1 MDVLF
6 RVGSAAAT
14 EVHQQMPN
22 PPSYSA
28 VRATLAILE
37 DKGMVTHESRDRK
50 YIYRP
55 TVSIPRAKRQALRKL
70 LNTFFEGSA
79 ENLVATLLDPKEEAV
94 TAAEAKRIQ
103 AMIGRISN
111 DGERSEI
118 GG

>member
-1 MDVLF
+1 MEIVF
-6 RVGSAAAT
+6 REESATAS
-14 EVHQQMPN
+14 EIHNQLPD

-37 DKGMVTHESRDRK
+37 DKGMVTHETVDRK
-50 YIYRP
+50 YVYRP

-94 TAAEAKRIQ
+94 TPAEARRIRQLIDQHQ
-103 AMIGRISN
+103 AESG
-111 DGERSEI
+111 
-118 GG
+118 